1 MEENKDYV
9 LPPNGDNNESN
20 IFSIFK
26 NIYKYLHPN
35 YWKRKLVHQIIVIPF
50 CILIYPLIISG
61 ITGLWIGGIPVLIIT
76 IILTLLAAFFYP
88 FSLYWYKQSFIG
100 QVLNSIYHIGGFFQ
114 VIGKILLTIIGGVVI
129 AGLMSPI
136 MGILTY
142 KKCVKK
148 NMIIGDASDFE

>member
-1 MEENKDYV
+1 M
-9 LPPNGDNNESN
+9 G
-20 IFSIFK
+20 
-26 NIYKYLHPN
+26 
-35 YWKRKLVHQIIVIPF
+35 R
-50 CILIYPLIISG
+50 
-61 ITGLWIGGIPVLIIT
+61 GIPVLIIT

-100 QVLNSIYHIGGFFQ
+100 QVLNNIYHIGGFFK
-114 VIGKILLTIIGGVVI
+114 VIGKVLLTIIGGVII